1 LFCEKKNQPVRQ
13 GEYKMSS
20 LRILV
25 VDDDPVTR
33 TLLSKRLIKDE
44 YTVDTAENG
53 VVAIEKIARQYYDV
67 VLTDLM
73 MPGGVDGIGVL
84 EEAKRASIKTEVIL
98 ITAHASV
105 DNAIEAMKK
114 GAVDYLQKPIN
125 FDELFLRLDK
135 IRNLKM
141 LIKNASDLR
150 EAMDVTE
157 KTSAETIQDLEM
169 MVNELKGRLT
179 VIRATLLQSD
189 MDSETRV
196 RMALKGLDS
205 DRLTD

>member
-1 LFCEKKNQPVRQ
+1 MTRLK
-13 GEYKMSS
+13 
-20 LRILV
+20 ILV

-33 TLLSKRLIKDE
+33 TLLAKRLIRE
-44 YTVDTAENG
+44 AYTVDTAEDG
-53 VVAIEKIARQYYDV
+53 PVALEKLARQLYDV
-67 VLTDLM
+67 VLTDLI

-84 EEAKRASIKTEVIL
+84 EAAKRINIKTEVVL

-114 GAVDYLQKPIN
+114 GAADYLQKPIN

-141 LIKNASDLR
+141 LIKNALDLR

-157 KTSAETIQDLEM
+157 KRSAETIQDLEI
-169 MVNELKGRLT
+169 MVAGLNGRLAAIKT
-179 VIRATLLQSD
+179 VLLKEE
-189 MDSETRV
+189 MAPETRIQF
-196 RMALKGLDS
+196 AL
-205 DRLTD
+205 DRLSE

>member
-1 LFCEKKNQPVRQ
+1 MTNLQ
-13 GEYKMSS
+13 
-20 LRILV
+20 ILV

-33 TLLSKRLIKDE
+33 TLLTKRLIAE
-44 YTVDTAENG
+44 EHRVDVAENG
-53 VVAIEKIARQYYDV
+53 VVAVEKIARQFYDV

-84 EEAKRASIKTEVIL
+84 EEAKRANIKTEVIL

-150 EAMDVTE
+150 EAMDITE

-169 MVNELKGRLT
+169 MVAELKARLT
-179 VIRATLLQSD
+179 AIGATLLQGGVD
-189 MDSETRV
+189 PETRI
-196 RMALKGLDS
+196 RLALKGLEANS
-205 DRLTD
+205 ETD

>member
-1 LFCEKKNQPVRQ
+1 MAN
-13 GEYKMSS
+13 

-33 TLLSKRLIKDE
+33 TLLTKRLLGDD
-44 YTVDTAENG
+44 YTVETAENG
-53 VVAIEKIARQYYDV
+53 VMAVEKIAQQYYDV

-84 EEAKRASIKTEVIL
+84 EEAKRTNIKTEVIL
-98 ITAHASV
+98 ITAHASL

-114 GAVDYLQKPIN
+114 GAADYLQKPIN

-169 MVNELKGRLT
+169 LVSDLKGRLT
-179 VIRATLLQSD
+179 AIRATLLQTD
-189 MDSETRV
+189 MDPGTRI
-196 RMALKGLDS
+196 RLALNAWDS
-205 DRLTD
+205 TDTGG

>member
-1 LFCEKKNQPVRQ
+1 MTN
-13 GEYKMSS
+13 

-33 TLLSKRLIKDE
+33 TLLTKRLISDE
-44 YTVDTAENG
+44 CTVDTAEDG
-53 VVAIEKIARQYYDV
+53 VVAIEKIASQYYDV
-67 VLTDLM
+67 VLTDLI
-73 MPGGVDGIGVL
+73 MPGGVDGIRVL
-84 EEAKRASIKTEVIL
+84 EEAKRANIKTEVVL

-125 FDELFLRLDK
+125 FDELFLRIDK

-150 EAMDVTE
+150 EAMDITE
-157 KTSAETIQDLEM
+157 KTSAETIQELEM
-169 MVNELKGRLT
+169 MVSELKGRLT
-179 VIRATLLQSD
+179 AIRATLEQSD
-189 MDSETRV
+189 VDPETRL
-196 RMALKGLDS
+196 RLALQGLDA
-205 DRLTD
+205 DALTD

>member
-1 LFCEKKNQPVRQ
+1 MTN
-13 GEYKMSS
+13 

-33 TLLSKRLIKDE
+33 TLLTKRLIRDE
-44 YTVDTAENG
+44 CTVDTAEDG
-53 VVAIEKIARQYYDV
+53 VVAIEKIASQYYDV
-67 VLTDLM
+67 VLTDLI
-73 MPGGVDGIGVL
+73 MPGGVDGIRVL
-84 EEAKRASIKTEVIL
+84 EEAKRANIKTEVIL

-125 FDELFLRLDK
+125 FDELFLRIDK

-150 EAMDVTE
+150 EAMDITE
-157 KTSAETIQDLEM
+157 KTSAETIQELEM
-169 MVNELKGRLT
+169 MVSELKGRLT
-179 VIRATLLQSD
+179 AIRATLEQSD
-189 MDSETRV
+189 VDPETRL
-196 RMALKGLDS
+196 RLALQGLDADS
-205 DRLTD
+205 LTD

>member
-1 LFCEKKNQPVRQ
+1 MKNL
-13 GEYKMSS
+13 K
-20 LRILV
+20 ILV

-33 TLLSKRLIKDE
+33 TLLSKRLIREE
-44 YTVDTAENG
+44 YSVDTAEDG
-53 VVAIEKIARQYYDV
+53 LVAIEKIARRFFDV
-67 VLTDLM
+67 VLTDLI

-84 EEAKRASIKTEVIL
+84 EEAKRINIKTEVVL

-105 DNAIEAMKK
+105 ANAIEAMKK

-157 KTSAETIQDLEM
+157 KTSAETIQDLEIR
-169 MVNELKGRLT
+169 VAELNGQLAAT
-179 VIRATLLQSD
+179 RATLLRED
-189 MDSETRV
+189 MAAQTRIQL
-196 RMALKGLDS
+196 ALECQGLFA
-205 DRLTD
+205 DRKKMTPTLD

>member
-1 LFCEKKNQPVRQ
+1 
-13 GEYKMSS
+13 MTS
-20 LRILV
+20 LKILV

-33 TLLSKRLIKDE
+33 NLLSKRLMSDE
-44 YTVDTAENG
+44 STVDTAEDG
-53 VVAIEKIARQYYDV
+53 VVAIEKIAGRYYDV
-67 VLTDLM
+67 VLTDLI
-73 MPGGVDGIGVL
+73 MPGGVDGIRVL
-84 EEAKRASIKTEVIL
+84 EEAKRANIKTEVIL

-150 EAMDVTE
+150 EAMDITE

-169 MVNELKGRLT
+169 MVSDLKGRLAA
-179 VIRATLLQSD
+179 IRATLKQSD
-189 MDSETRV
+189 VDPETRL
-196 RMALKGLDS
+196 RLALQGLDS
-205 DRLTD
+205 DSLDD

>member
-1 LFCEKKNQPVRQ
+1 
-13 GEYKMSS
+13 MTS
-20 LRILV
+20 LKILV

-33 TLLSKRLIKDE
+33 TLLTKRLIHEE
-44 YTVDTAENG
+44 YTVETAENG
-53 VVAIEKIARQYYDV
+53 LVAIEKLAQQFFDV

-84 EEAKRASIKTEVIL
+84 EEAKRINIKTEVVL

-114 GAVDYLQKPIN
+114 GATDYLQKPIN

-157 KTSAETIQDLEM
+157 KTSAETIQDLEI
-169 MVNELKGRLT
+169 MVAELNARL
-179 VIRATLLQSD
+179 ASANAALLRSEVD
-189 MDSETRV
+189 PETRIH
-196 RMALKGLDS
+196 RALDS
-205 DRLTD
+205 LDGK

>member
-1 LFCEKKNQPVRQ
+1 
-13 GEYKMSS
+13 MTS
-20 LRILV
+20 LKVLV

-33 TLLSKRLIKDE
+33 TLLTKRLIGEE
-44 YTVDTAENG
+44 YAVDVAEDG
-53 VVAIEKIARQYYDV
+53 LVAIEKIAQQYYDV

-84 EEAKRASIKTEVIL
+84 EEAKRVNIKTEVVL

-125 FDELFLRLDK
+125 FDELLLRLDK

-141 LIKNASDLR
+141 LIKNANDLR

-157 KTSAETIQDLEM
+157 KNSAVTIQDLEIKVAEM
-169 MVNELKGRLT
+169 NARLT
-179 VIRATLLQSD
+179 AIQAALLQTD
-189 MDSETRV
+189 MAPEARIQ
-196 RMALKGLDS
+196 MALEGLKDA
-205 DRLTD
+205 

>member
-1 LFCEKKNQPVRQ
+1 MTILK
-13 GEYKMSS
+13 
-20 LRILV
+20 ILV

-33 TLLSKRLIKDE
+33 TLLTKRLLHED
-44 YTVDTAENG
+44 YTVDTAEDG
-53 VVAIEKIARQYYDV
+53 VTALEKIAQQFYDV

-84 EEAKRASIKTEVIL
+84 EEAKRVNIKTEVVL

-157 KTSAETIQDLEM
+157 KTAAETIQDLEILVAEM
-169 MVNELKGRLT
+169 NGRLM
-179 VIRATLLQSD
+179 AAKSALECED
-189 MDSETRV
+189 MDMPTRI
-196 RMALKGLDS
+196 RTALAGLNES
-205 DRLTD
+205 

>member
-1 LFCEKKNQPVRQ
+1 MTCLK
-13 GEYKMSS
+13 
-20 LRILV
+20 ILV

-33 TLLSKRLIKDE
+33 TLLTKRLIHE
-44 YTVDTAENG
+44 GYTIDTAENG
-53 VVAIEKIARQYYDV
+53 RVAVEKLTRQFHDV

-84 EEAKRASIKTEVIL
+84 EEAKRINIKTEVVL

-141 LIKNASDLR
+141 LVKNACDLR

-157 KTSAETIQDLEM
+157 KTSAETIQDLEIL
-169 MVNELKGRLT
+169 VAELNGKLSA
-179 VIRATLLQSD
+179 IKATLLQAGMTPESRIQQVI
-189 MDSETRV
+189 DS
-196 RMALKGLDS
+196 LDENS
-205 DRLTD
+205 VSVPV